1 MTTQHN
7 ILIVDNNPVVIK
19 LVGKYLK
26 NNNHRVL
33 TAHDGLSA
41 LDILKKETPD
51 VIIVDLIMPNI
62 SGTQL
67 CRVIRDTPHLKNTF
81 IIILSGIAAE
91 GDIQPDAI
99 GANICIAK
107 GPSKQMTKNIEKAL
121 ILASQQRDNQTPKPQ
136 FIGFDE
142 VYQREIIKELLVS
155 KQETEVLL
163 NNMSEGIFELATSDH
178 RIINANPA
186 ALNLIG
192 QPEEKILGHKFI
204 DLFDKQ
210 QQKQITP
217 LLANISNESS
227 EIGKENPAIL
237 AQKKLTMRFLPTK
250 IGTHGIAMVIIRD
263 ITEQKQTEKALKG
276 AHDNL
281 EKQVHKRTKELSSAN
296 VLLNQEITK
305 RQKAAEDLKR
315 RTIELEEANTALKV
329 LLKQSSEA
337 KQDVEEKVLTNIKSL
352 VTPFLDE
359 LAIKIGGK
367 SEEVYLNIIKDNLDK
382 ITSSFT
388 QHISNTFR
396 DLTPREIQVA
406 NLIRQGRTNKEM
418 AQLLNLSIRTV
429 EFYRDNLR
437 RKLHIKNKKTNL
449 RSLLLTLPFQ

>member
-1 MTTQHN
+1 MKTKYT
-7 ILIVDNNPVVIK
+7 ILIVDNNPVVVK

-26 NNNHRVL
+26 DNNHRVL

-67 CRVIRDTPHLKNTF
+67 CRVIRDTPHLQDTF

-91 GDIQPDAI
+91 SDIKPDAI

-107 GPSKQMTKNIEKAL
+107 GPSKQMTKNIAKA
-121 ILASQQRDNQTPKPQ
+121 ITLADQQKNNPNSKPQ

-142 VYQREIIKELLVS
+142 VYQREIIKELLIS
-155 KQETEVLL
+155 KQETEILL
-163 NNMSEGIFELATSDH
+163 NNMSEGIFELATTDH

-186 ALNLIG
+186 ALELID
-192 QPEEKILGHKFI
+192 QPEEKILGREFI
-204 DLFDKQ
+204 SLFDKEQ
-210 QQKQITP
+210 QQRIAPLIT
-217 LLANISNESS
+217 NISKEPQS
-227 EIGKENPAIL
+227 IGKENPATL
-237 AQKKLTMRFLPTK
+237 AKKKLTLRFLPPK
-250 IGTHGIAMVIIRD
+250 MENHGTAMVIVRD
-263 ITEQKQTEKALKG
+263 ITEQKQTEKALKN

-281 EKQVHKRTKELSSAN
+281 EKRVNKRTEELSSAN
-296 VLLNQEITK
+296 SLLNQEIAK
-305 RQKAAEDLKR
+305 RKKAADDLER

-329 LLKQSSEA
+329 LLQQSGEA
-337 KQDVEEKVLTNIKSL
+337 KQDVEEKVLANIKSL

-359 LAIKIGGK
+359 LAIKIGGR
-367 SEEVYLNIIKDNLDK
+367 SEEVYLNIIQDNLEK

-388 QHISNTFR
+388 QNISNRFR
-396 DLTPREIQVA
+396 DLTPREIQIA

-418 AQLLNLSIRTV
+418 AQLLNLSVRTV

-437 RKLHIKNKKTNL
+437 KKLEIKNKKTNL